1 MHSDAE
7 AVRLIELPLGT
18 SGVVTAIS
26 ATSEARLNR
35 LAAYGIVPGS
45 TVRLVARRPSVVLAC
60 GHTSIAVE
68 DEIGREIY
76 VRRH

>member
-1 MHSDAE
+1 MLSDI
-7 AVRLIELPLGT
+7 VRLVELPIGG
-18 SGVVTAIS
+18 SGVVTSIS

-76 VRRH
+76 VRPGK